1 MKRYIAPIAAWILV
15 AVGLSFTGGCSNFVQ
30 DIEPPI
36 DEVQDQFLD
45 ESQIPYEIIG
55 LQQQFGQ
62 GYGQSAMLGDLLSDQ
77 CFFDTRVQNATFPTY
92 ANIDQGN
99 PLRDNNSTTAAM
111 LPLGRAYYISKDLIE
126 RVNRIGTFQDE
137 SLRQQ
142 ALYNA
147 YLYGGLVRF
156 TWASYYGLG
165 PDQGGGFDEGGGP
178 FVPSA
183 QLYDRAVALWT
194 EALQYANE
202 VQQRTLYSLI
212 ARAHL
217 YNGKYAQA
225 RDAAQR
231 GMRPGDAPFVARY
244 STQDNNP
251 WYFGGGRGRTQI
263 VVADRFQTY
272 LAEDPAEASRIP
284 IERAPSAAGTVFYRQ
299 AKYPDRESSLPII
312 TWQENH
318 LMLAELALRLDND
331 ATTALTLVNEVR
343 ASRNLSPLSAVDLD
357 VIYVERDKELFVQG
371 QRLMDQRRFNR
382 WHLPAG
388 TWKYLEIT
396 ERERLS
402 NPNLG
407 G

>member
-1 MKRYIAPIAAWILV
+1 MKRYSLPLLV
-15 AVGLSFTGGCSNFVQ
+15 IVASLITGCSDFVQ

-36 DEVQDQFLD
+36 DEVPDNLID
-45 ESQIPYEIIG
+45 ESQIPYLIIG

-62 GYGQSAMLGDLLSDQ
+62 GYGQSAMLADLLSDQ

-92 ANIDQGN
+92 LNIDQGN
-99 PLRDNNSTTAAM
+99 PQRDNNSTTAAM
-111 LPLGRAYYISKDLIE
+111 LPLGRAYYIATDLIN
-126 RVNRIGTFQDE
+126 RVNQIGTFQDE

-165 PDQGGGFDEGGGP
+165 PEEGGGFDEGGGP
-178 FVPSA
+178 FVPSS

-194 EALQYANE
+194 EALQYASSD
-202 VQQRTLYSLI
+202 VQRRTLYSLI

-217 YNGKYAQA
+217 YNGKYQQA
-225 RDAAQR
+225 LTAAQQ
-231 GMRPGDAPFVARY
+231 GLQPEDPAFTLRY

-251 WYFGGGRGRTQI
+251 WYLEGGRGRTQI
-263 VVADRFQTY
+263 VVAERFQTY
-272 LAEDPAEASRIP
+272 LQQDSAEAVRIP

-299 AKYPDRESSLPII
+299 AKYPDRESPMPVI

-318 LMLAELALRLDND
+318 LMRAELALRLNND
-331 ATTALTLVNEVR
+331 AQAALALVNEVR
-343 ASRNLSPLSAVDLD
+343 ASHNLAALSEVNLD
-357 VIYVERDKELFVQG
+357 VIYEERDKELFVQG
-371 QRLMDQRRFNR
+371 QRLIDQRRFNR

>member
-1 MKRYIAPIAAWILV
+1 MKRYILSAWVLV
-15 AVGLSFTGGCSNFVQ
+15 AMSLGLVGCSDFVQ

-36 DEVQDQFLD
+36 DEVQDNLLD

-92 ANIDQGN
+92 FNIDQGN
-99 PLRDNNSTTAAM
+99 PQRDNNSTTAAM

-126 RVNRIGTFQDE
+126 RVNRIGTFKDE
-137 SLRQQ
+137 SLKQQ
-142 ALYNA
+142 ALFNA

-165 PDQGGGFDEGGGP
+165 PEQGGGFDEGGGP

-194 EALQYANE
+194 EALQYAANDL
-202 VQQRTLYSLI
+202 QRRTLQSLI

-217 YNGKYAQA
+217 YNGKYPQA
-225 RDAAQR
+225 LQAAQQ
-231 GMRPGDAPFVARY
+231 GLRPGDAAFVVRY
-244 STQDNNP
+244 STQDSNP

-263 VVADRFQTY
+263 VVDNRFQTY
-272 LAEDPAEASRIP
+272 LSQDPAEAVRIP

-299 AKYPDRESSLPII
+299 AKYLDRESSLPII

-318 LMLAELALRLDND
+318 LMLAELALRLNND
-331 ATTALTLVNEVR
+331 ATTALNLVNEVR
-343 ASRNLSPLSAVDLD
+343 ASRNLSPLNAVDLD

>member
-1 MKRYIAPIAAWILV
+1 MKRYSLPLLV
-15 AVGLSFTGGCSNFVQ
+15 IVASLITGCSDFVQ

-36 DEVQDQFLD
+36 DEVPDNLID
-45 ESQIPYEIIG
+45 ESQIPYLIIG

-62 GYGQSAMLGDLLSDQ
+62 GYGQSAMLADLLSDQ

-92 ANIDQGN
+92 LNIDQGN
-99 PLRDNNSTTAAM
+99 PQRDNNSTTAAM
-111 LPLGRAYYISKDLIE
+111 LPLGRAYYIATDLIN
-126 RVNRIGTFQDE
+126 RVNQIGTFQDE

-165 PDQGGGFDEGGGP
+165 PEEGGGFDEGGGP
-178 FVPSA
+178 FVPSS
-183 QLYDRAVALWT
+183 QLYDRTVALWT
-194 EALQYANE
+194 EALQYASSD
-202 VQQRTLYSLI
+202 VQRRTLYSLI

-217 YNGKYAQA
+217 YNGKYQQA
-225 RDAAQR
+225 LTAAQQ
-231 GMRPGDAPFVARY
+231 GLQPGDPAFTLRY

-263 VVADRFQTY
+263 VVAERFQTY
-272 LAEDPAEASRIP
+272 LQQDPAEAVRIP

-299 AKYPDRESSLPII
+299 AKYPDRESPMPVI

-318 LMLAELALRLDND
+318 LMRAELALRLNND
-331 ATTALTLVNEVR
+331 AQAALALVNEVR
-343 ASRNLSPLSAVDLD
+343 ASHNLAALSEVNLD
-357 VIYVERDKELFVQG
+357 VIYEERDKELFVQG
-371 QRLMDQRRFNR
+371 QRLIDQRRFNR

>member
-1 MKRYIAPIAAWILV
+1 MKRYSLPLLV
-15 AVGLSFTGGCSNFVQ
+15 IVASLITGCSDFVQ

-36 DEVQDQFLD
+36 DEVPDNLID
-45 ESQIPYEIIG
+45 ESQIPYLIIG

-62 GYGQSAMLGDLLSDQ
+62 GYGESAMLADLLSDQ
-77 CFFDTRVQNATFPTY
+77 CFFDTRVENATFPTY
-92 ANIDQGN
+92 LNIDQGN
-99 PLRDNNSTTAAM
+99 PQRDNNSTTAAM
-111 LPLGRAYYISKDLIE
+111 LPLGRAYYIATDLIN
-126 RVNRIGTFQDE
+126 RVNQIGTFQDE

-165 PDQGGGFDEGGGP
+165 PEEGGGFDEGGGP
-178 FVPSA
+178 FVPSS

-194 EALQYANE
+194 EALQYASSD
-202 VQQRTLYSLI
+202 VQRRTLYSLI

-217 YNGKYAQA
+217 YNGKYQQA
-225 RDAAQR
+225 LTAAQQ
-231 GMRPGDAPFVARY
+231 GLQPGDPAFTLRY

-251 WYFGGGRGRTQI
+251 WYLGGGRGRTQI
-263 VVADRFQTY
+263 VVAERFQTY
-272 LAEDPAEASRIP
+272 LQQDPAEAVRIP

-299 AKYPDRESSLPII
+299 AKYPDRESPMPVI

-318 LMLAELALRLDND
+318 LMRAELALRLNND
-331 ATTALTLVNEVR
+331 AQAALALVNEVR
-343 ASRNLSPLSAVDLD
+343 ASHNLAALSEVNLD
-357 VIYVERDKELFVQG
+357 VIYEERDKELFVQG
-371 QRLMDQRRFNR
+371 QRLIDQRRFNR

>member
-1 MKRYIAPIAAWILV
+1 MKRYSLPLLV
-15 AVGLSFTGGCSNFVQ
+15 IVASLITGCSDFVQ

-36 DEVQDQFLD
+36 DEVPDNLID
-45 ESQIPYEIIG
+45 ESQIPYLIIG

-62 GYGQSAMLGDLLSDQ
+62 GYGQSAMLADLLSDQ

-92 ANIDQGN
+92 LNIDQGN
-99 PLRDNNSTTAAM
+99 PQRDNNSTTAAM
-111 LPLGRAYYISKDLIE
+111 LPLGRAYYIATDLIN
-126 RVNRIGTFQDE
+126 RVNQIGTFQDE

-165 PDQGGGFDEGGGP
+165 PEEGGGFDEGGGP
-178 FVPSA
+178 FVPSS

-194 EALQYANE
+194 EALQYASSD
-202 VQQRTLYSLI
+202 VQRRTLYSLI

-217 YNGKYAQA
+217 YNGKYQQA
-225 RDAAQR
+225 LTAAQQ
-231 GMRPGDAPFVARY
+231 GLQPGDPAFTLRY

-263 VVADRFQTY
+263 VVAERFQTY
-272 LAEDPAEASRIP
+272 LQQDPAEAVRIP

-299 AKYPDRESSLPII
+299 AKYPDRESPMPVI

-318 LMLAELALRLDND
+318 LMRAELALRLNND
-331 ATTALTLVNEVR
+331 AQAALALVNEVR
-343 ASRNLSPLSAVDLD
+343 ASHNLAALSEVNLD
-357 VIYVERDKELFVQG
+357 VIYEERDKELFVQG
-371 QRLMDQRRFNR
+371 QRLIDQRRFNR

>member
-1 MKRYIAPIAAWILV
+1 MKRYSLPLLV
-15 AVGLSFTGGCSNFVQ
+15 IVASLITGCSDFVQ

-36 DEVQDQFLD
+36 DEVPDNLID
-45 ESQIPYEIIG
+45 ESQIPYLIIG

-62 GYGQSAMLGDLLSDQ
+62 GYGESAMLADLLSDQ
-77 CFFDTRVQNATFPTY
+77 CFFDTRVENATFPTY
-92 ANIDQGN
+92 LNIDQGN
-99 PLRDNNSTTAAM
+99 PQRDNNSTTAAM
-111 LPLGRAYYISKDLIE
+111 LPLGRAYYIATDLIN
-126 RVNRIGTFQDE
+126 RVNQIGTFQDE

-165 PDQGGGFDEGGGP
+165 PEEGGGFDEGGGP
-178 FVPSA
+178 FVPSS

-194 EALQYANE
+194 EALQYASSD
-202 VQQRTLYSLI
+202 VQRRTLYSLI

-217 YNGKYAQA
+217 YNGKYQQA
-225 RDAAQR
+225 LTAAQQ
-231 GMRPGDAPFVARY
+231 GLQPGDPAFTLRY

-263 VVADRFQTY
+263 VVAERFQTY
-272 LAEDPAEASRIP
+272 LQQDPAEAVRIP

-299 AKYPDRESSLPII
+299 AKYPDRESPMPVI

-318 LMLAELALRLDND
+318 LMRAELALRLNND
-331 ATTALTLVNEVR
+331 AQAALALVNEVR
-343 ASRNLSPLSAVDLD
+343 ASHNLAALSEVNLD
-357 VIYVERDKELFVQG
+357 VIYEERDKELFVQG
-371 QRLMDQRRFNR
+371 QRLIDQRRFNR

>member
-1 MKRYIAPIAAWILV
+1 MKRYSLPLLV
-15 AVGLSFTGGCSNFVQ
+15 IVASLITGCSDFVQ

-36 DEVQDQFLD
+36 DEVPDNLID
-45 ESQIPYEIIG
+45 ESQIPYLIIG

-62 GYGQSAMLGDLLSDQ
+62 GYGQSAMLADLLSDQ
-77 CFFDTRVQNATFPTY
+77 CFFDTRVENATFPTY
-92 ANIDQGN
+92 LNIDQGN
-99 PLRDNNSTTAAM
+99 PQRDNNSTTAAM
-111 LPLGRAYYISKDLIE
+111 LPLGRAYYIATDLIN
-126 RVNRIGTFQDE
+126 RVNQIGTFQDE

-165 PDQGGGFDEGGGP
+165 PEEGGGFDEGGGP
-178 FVPSA
+178 FVPSS

-194 EALQYANE
+194 EALQYASSD
-202 VQQRTLYSLI
+202 VQRRTLYSLI

-217 YNGKYAQA
+217 YNGKYQQA
-225 RDAAQR
+225 LTAAQQ
-231 GMRPGDAPFVARY
+231 GLQPGDPAFTLRY

-263 VVADRFQTY
+263 VVAERFQTY
-272 LAEDPAEASRIP
+272 LQQDPAEAVRIP

-299 AKYPDRESSLPII
+299 AKYPDRESPMPVI

-318 LMLAELALRLDND
+318 LMRAELALRLNND
-331 ATTALTLVNEVR
+331 AQAALALVNEVR
-343 ASRNLSPLSAVDLD
+343 ASHNLAALSEVNLD
-357 VIYVERDKELFVQG
+357 VIYEERDKELFVQG
-371 QRLMDQRRFNR
+371 QRLIDQRRFNR

>member
-45 ESQIPYEIIG
+45 ESQITYEIIG

-99 PLRDNNSTTAAM
+99 PLRDNNSTTGAM

-217 YNGKYAQA
+217 YNGKYTQA

-263 VVADRFQTY
+263 VVADRFQAY

-284 IERAPSAAGTVFYRQ
+284 IERAPSVPGTVFYRQ

-331 ATTALTLVNEVR
+331 ATRALTLVNEVR